1 MPPRAMRRPL
11 VPLFVLLLVL
21 AVASAQELRG
31 ADATAAAAESTSA
44 PDASAALPLET
55 VSDATAFSHRE
66 VLGLALAGL
75 AVFVAAGGGTG
86 GGGILDPI
94 YILIM
99 QLDAKTAIPLS
110 SITIVGGAVANL
122 LINVRRARKHST
134 QPLIDWDFILV
145 MQPMLLGAFVL
156 VCGWVGR
163 LLLRCGLSLT
173 NLQSA
178 RASARSSTDSRR
190 RGCSACCW

>member
-1 MPPRAMRRPL
+1 MRTRSL
-11 VPLFVLLLVL
+11 TSLVLLLAIVAL
-21 AVASAQELRG
+21 SVASAQQQPLDRNG
-31 ADATAAAAESTSA
+31 TAADATAVANELA
-44 PDASAALPLET
+44 PLET
-55 VSDATAFSHRE
+55 VSDAAAAFKRRE
-66 VLGLALAGL
+66 VLGLVLAGV

-134 QPLIDWDFILV
+134 EPLIDWDFILV
-145 MQPMLLGAFVL
+145 MQPMLLGACEPTKLQLERVRVL
-156 VCGWVGR
+156 
-163 LLLRCGLSLT
+163 T
-173 NLQSA
+173 
-178 RASARSSTDSRR
+178 
-190 RGCSACCW
+190 